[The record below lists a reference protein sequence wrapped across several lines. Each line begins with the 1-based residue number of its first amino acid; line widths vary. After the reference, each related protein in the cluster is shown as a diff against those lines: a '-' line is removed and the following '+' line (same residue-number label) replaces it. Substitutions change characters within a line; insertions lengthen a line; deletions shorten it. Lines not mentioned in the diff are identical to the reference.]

1 MNPYDI
7 ARGLH
12 ILAVI
17 AWMAGLLFLPR
28 LYAYDAEQAAKPEP
42 LRTEMQ
48 TLLRAWQARLLKII
62 LNPAAAL
69 SLIFGAWLIHLDV
82 QMRGAGFLAEPWMVV
97 KLAGVVL
104 LFGWH
109 GFLSAERK
117 RIAAGTSTKTSRF
130 WRMTNEIPFV
140 LAIVMVLSVTTEWTF
155 S

>member
-1 MNPYDI
+1 MNAYDL

-28 LYAYDAEQAAKPEP
+28 LYAYDAEQADKAEP
-42 LRTEMQ
+42 LKSEMR
-48 TLLRAWQARLLKII
+48 TLLRAWQTRLLKII

-155 S
+155 

>member
-1 MNPYDI
+1 MNAYDI

-17 AWMAGLLFLPR
+17 AWMTGLLFLPR
-28 LYAYDAEQAAKPEP
+28 LYAYDAEQALKPEP
-42 LRTEMQ
+42 LKSEMQ
-48 TLLRAWQARLLKII
+48 TLLRLWQARLMKII

-69 SLIFGAWLIHLDV
+69 ALIFGAWLIHLDV
-82 QMRGAGFLAEPWMVV
+82 QMRGAGFLAEPWMVT
-97 KLAGVVL
+97 KLVGVVL

-117 RIAAGTSTKTSRF
+117 RIAAGTSTKSGKF
-130 WRMTNEIPFV
+130 WRMTNEIPCV
-140 LAIVMVLSVTTEWTF
+140 LAIIMVLSVTTEWTF